1 MRENARRRT
10 KWETWSLWRSA
21 SSSLDLAEDVVVV
34 PDCATAF
41 ERRGIYSPMRFSIR
55 ALVSGHAW
63 LRADA
68 FSISAKTCS
77 RSNAHCSNSSTVI
90 SCTGGTVY
98 IFSRNGYAASP
109 VARDGWCTTWACLPY
124 SPATAGAA
132 ERNMLR
138 KAENGRRATRTRSY
152 ATWSTMSW
160 PATAVP
166 TPPPLQLRPSSA
178 CVLTRGQA
186 A

>member
-1 MRENARRRT
+1 M
-10 KWETWSLWRSA
+10 WRSA

-109 VARDGWCTTWACLPY
+109 VARDGWCTTWAGLPF

-138 KAENGRRATRTRSY
+138 KARKRPTRNAYAFICHVVNYVMACHCCSNATTASAPPIVRMRVDAWPSCVS
-152 ATWSTMSW
+152 ALRMSF
-160 PATAVP
+160 
-166 TPPPLQLRPSSA
+166 
-178 CVLTRGQA
+178 
-186 A
+186 